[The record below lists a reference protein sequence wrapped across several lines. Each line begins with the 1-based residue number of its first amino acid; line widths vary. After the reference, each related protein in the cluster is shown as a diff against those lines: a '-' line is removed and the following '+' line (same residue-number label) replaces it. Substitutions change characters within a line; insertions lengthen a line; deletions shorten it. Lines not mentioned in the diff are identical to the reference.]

1 MKVKTIALLAAAC
14 LATSISTNAS
24 ASYKLK
30 NNEVIV
36 VCEKNGEQKAYS
48 GNFVVKNK
56 MKFKACGKSFV
67 FTKHSNGLVTVK
79 GEGLEWNNFA
89 LPEGFW
95 TGGNRY
101 FIYHPSTET
110 LEAGF
115 FPN

>member
-1 MKVKTIALLAAAC
+1 MKVKTIAILAAAC
-14 LATSISTNAS
+14 LAVSVSTTAY
-24 ASYKLK
+24 ASYELK
-30 NNEVIV
+30 KNEIIIE
-36 VCEKNGEQKAYS
+36 CEGKAHR

-110 LEAGF
+110 LETGF
-115 FPN
+115 SPN